1 MICSYCSANMPD
13 ISAFCPE
20 CGRAVQNGDQHAP
33 VPAVDPL
40 SGAAL
45 LGAVS
50 YLTPVPAALFLAIP
64 ALRRDPFVR
73 FHALQSVLFAIV
85 TLCVAGLTRLLFAL
99 LSLLGSIGFLLAWL
113 AVGLVSLAMVFLW
126 VVLILKPA
134 MGGAYE
140 LPWVGPL
147 AERLSDRL

>member
-13 ISAFCPE
+13 ISGFCPE
-20 CGRAVQNGDQHAP
+20 CGRAVQSGDEDAP
-33 VPAVDPL
+33 PGVDPL

-50 YLTPVPAALFLAIP
+50 YISALPAALFLAIP

-73 FHALQSVLFAIV
+73 FHALQSILFAIV
-85 TLCVAGLTRLLFAL
+85 ALCVAGLTRLLFAL
-99 LSLLGSIGFLLAWL
+99 LALLGSTGFLLAWL
-113 AVGLVSLAMVFLW
+113 AVGLASLAMVFLW
-126 VVLILKPA
+126 VVLILKAA

-147 AERLSDRL
+147 AERFSDRL